1 MLSLVLGPQL
11 AHKQMSLPQFPQTF
25 HVTQALY
32 RKWNELSQLFRGIR
46 EADQNGL
53 APLARDLWSEGTE
66 VKMSEDWATD
76 TWAPG
81 CPNRLA
87 HPGAQIMSALL

>member
-1 MLSLVLGPQL
+1 MAVLNEVMALGITSLCTLL
-11 AHKQMSLPQFPQTF
+11 
-25 HVTQALY
+25 
-32 RKWNELSQLFRGIR
+32 N
-46 EADQNGL
+46 ADVMDSSTK
-53 APLARDLWSEGTE
+53 AA
-66 VKMSEDWATD
+66 D